1 MLRSVGLAS
10 LVLLS
15 SLSGCG
21 DSTGPV
27 SGVLGRA
34 RWAQQNLHDYT
45 YTGRRECFCG
55 NAGRDV
61 TVVVLAD
68 TVFSARVVGTT
79 VEEPKGSWLT
89 VEELFNLAQRSPSGN
104 LERVTVE
111 YHPELGYPTRIDEI
125 CSPNIA
131 DCGVTIE
138 TRNLEPIG
146 FLTI

>member
-10 LVLLS
+10 VVLLF

-27 SGVLGRA
+27 PGVLGRA
-34 RWAQQNLHDYT
+34 RWAHQNLHDYT
-45 YTGRRECFCG
+45 YTGRRVCFCG
-55 NAGRDV
+55 NAGQDV

-79 VEEPKGSWLT
+79 VEQPKGSWLT
-89 VEELFNLAQRSPSGN
+89 VEELFALAQRSPQGYV
-104 LERVTVE
+104 ERITVE
-111 YHPELGYPTRIDEI
+111 YHPELGYPTRIEET
-125 CSPNIA
+125 CSPYIA

-138 TRNLEPIG
+138 IKNLEPVG